1 MSSSPYD
8 LPPQPAAPLP
18 APRRP
23 RGRPALG
30 IVALVASCAALVLGG
45 VGVWFAGFSIGRSLR
60 FSDVPDLIDD
70 PTAQMWES
78 LGRVGIAAVILLIA
92 WVVHAGLAVWGL
104 VQGIVAAVT
113 NRGRVFGGVAIGIAA
128 VGWLL
133 LWGLTQEAIVSGL
146 LGIIPFV
153 G

>member
-1 MSSSPYD
+1 M
-8 LPPQPAAPLP
+8 
-18 APRRP
+18 
-23 RGRPALG
+23 
-30 IVALVASCAALVLGG
+30 LGG
-45 VGVWFAGFSIGRSLR
+45 IGVWFAGFSIGRSLR

-70 PTAQMWES
+70 PTSQMWES
-78 LGRVGIAAVILLIA
+78 LGRVGAAAAILLIA

-113 NRGRVFGGVAIGIAA
+113 NRGRVVGGVAIGIAA
-128 VGWLL
+128 AGWIL